1 MAKGY
6 SQKEGID
13 FSEVF
18 SPIVRHT
25 SIRVLLSIV
34 AAQDLE
40 LEQMDVKTAFLH
52 GHLEERIYMEQ
63 PPDFRDPGSEEKI
76 CLLQKL
82 LYGLKQSSRQWYK
95 QFDSYVCS
103 IGFFRYEYDLCVY
116 VQSLE
121 DGSRVFLLLYVDD
134 MLIACKSR
142 KVVQDLKAS
151 LSREFEMKDL
161 GPARKILGMEIFR
174 DRARRV
180 LHLSQGGYIQKV
192 LERFGMKG
200 AKPAELP
207 LAGHFRLLKTM
218 APQTEV
224 EAQEMETVPYAS
236 GVGSLMY
243 AMVCCRPD
251 IAHAVSQ
258 VSRFM
263 AQPGREHWR
272 ALKWIFRYL
281 TGSVGVGIC
290 YE

>member
-18 SPIVRHT
+18 SPVVRHT

-40 LEQMDVKTAFLH
+40 LEQMDVKTVFLH

-63 PPDFRDPGSEEKI
+63 QPDFRDPGSEGKV
-76 CLLQKL
+76 CLLQKS
-82 LYGLKQSSRQWYK
+82 LYGLKQSPRQWYK
-95 QFDSYVCS
+95 RFDSYVRS
-103 IGFFRYEYDLCVY
+103 IGLFRCEFDPCVY

-180 LHLSQGGYIQKV
+180 LHLS
-192 LERFGMKG
+192 
-200 AKPAELP
+200 
-207 LAGHFRLLKTM
+207 
-218 APQTEV
+218 
-224 EAQEMETVPYAS
+224 
-236 GVGSLMY
+236 
-243 AMVCCRPD
+243 
-251 IAHAVSQ
+251 
-258 VSRFM
+258 
-263 AQPGREHWR
+263 
-272 ALKWIFRYL
+272 
-281 TGSVGVGIC
+281 
-290 YE
+290 